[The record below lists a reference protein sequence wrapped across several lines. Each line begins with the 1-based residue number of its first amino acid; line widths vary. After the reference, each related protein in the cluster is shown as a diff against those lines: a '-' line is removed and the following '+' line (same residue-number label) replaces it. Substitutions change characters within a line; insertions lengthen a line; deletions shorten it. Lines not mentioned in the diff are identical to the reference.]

1 MKKEEFELLTG
12 QDAWS
17 TAAVCGLPSLRLSD
31 GPHGLRYVVREEGE
45 DQIALPSTC
54 YPTLS
59 ALGNSFDAGL
69 VYRVGQALAEDCIA
83 NDVAVILGPGVN
95 LKRTP
100 LCGRTLS
107 IFSEDGVL
115 AGTLAKAYIKGVQ
128 SKGVGTSLKHF
139 AANNREYDRFFQ
151 SSELDERT
159 LRETYCRAFEIA
171 LQAQP
176 WTVMCSYNPVNG
188 ILASENEHLL
198 RGILRGALGF
208 EGVIVSDWGSVRHR
222 GKSLRAGIDLQCP
235 TRRPFR
241 SSFPIGTIAAFLVKK
256 RRRRSGGFAALPK
269 SMPMLRLCARS
280 RCRWK
285 KNMPLP
291 RKPPHSVQFY

>member
-100 LCGRTLS
+100 LCGRNFEY
-107 IFSEDGVL
+107 FSEDPLLTGKMAAAAVR
-115 AGTLAKAYIKGVQ
+115 GVQ
-128 SKGVGTSLKHF
+128 SRGRIACPKHF
-139 AANNREYDRFFQ
+139 ACNNQEKNRNRHDSRVSERALREIYLKGFEICVREGKPYNIMTSYNKVNGVWSHYHYDLATTVLREEWGFGGAVITDWWMRKSASPEFPALKDNAYRVRAQ
-151 SSELDERT
+151 VDVLMPGNMSYLGKRYKSDGSLLRT
-159 LRETYCRAFEIA
+159 LGKEG
-171 LQAQP
+171 
-176 WTVMCSYNPVNG
+176 G
-188 ILASENEHLL
+188 ITRGELERSAANTLRVAMLL
-198 RGILRGALGF
+198 L
-208 EGVIVSDWGSVRHR
+208 
-222 GKSLRAGIDLQCP
+222 
-235 TRRPFR
+235 
-241 SSFPIGTIAAFLVKK
+241 
-256 RRRRSGGFAALPK
+256 
-269 SMPMLRLCARS
+269 
-280 RCRWK
+280 
-285 KNMPLP
+285 
-291 RKPPHSVQFY
+291 

>member
-100 LCGRTLS
+100 LCGRNFEY
-107 IFSEDGVL
+107 FSEDGVL

-222 GKSLRAGIDLQCP
+222 GKSLRAGIDLAMPYTPSFSEQLSDWDDRGLLGQETQEAVGRLRCLAEKYADAAPLRKITLSLEEKHALAEEAAAQC
-235 TRRPFR
+235 
-241 SSFPIGTIAAFLVKK
+241 AV
-256 RRRRSGGFAALPK
+256 
-269 SMPMLRLCARS
+269 
-280 RCRWK
+280 
-285 KNMPLP
+285 
-291 RKPPHSVQFY
+291 Y